1 MHQSKI
7 VIRLADWEKDKAA
20 LRAIRSQVFIKE
32 QNVPEDMEW
41 DEFDASATHFLAL
54 KNNLP
59 IACARL
65 KADGQIGRM
74 AVLSDYRNEG
84 TGTKLLQF
92 VLQTSA
98 EKNINEVY
106 LHAQITAIAFY
117 EKHGFVSQGDVFY
130 EAGILHRAMLKNID

>member
-1 MHQSKI
+1 MHEKKI
-7 VIRLADWEKDKAA
+7 MIRLTDWEKDKAA

-41 DEFDASATHFLAL
+41 DEFDASATHFIAL
-54 KNNLP
+54 KNDQP

-74 AVLSDYRNEG
+74 AVLADYRNKG
-84 TGTKLLQF
+84 TGIKLLQF

-106 LHAQITAIAFY
+106 LHAQVTAIAFY
-117 EKHGFVSQGDVFY
+117 EKHGFVSQGDIFY
-130 EAGILHRAMLKNID
+130 EAGIPHRAMLKTIR